1 MSPRSDGNPIALK
14 YLNYALLQTD
24 IQSGTHSSLNVCIA
38 ALYLFHLA
46 PNFIMNKFQAIIR
59 KESVARRNNLFRYLI
74 QTSYVF
80 HLLSRRMQYWPNELM
95 DIYKKKRKRN
105 WSFQAKNSLNLS
117 AALLFC
123 LKICK
128 DLEGNEV

>member
-1 MSPRSDGNPIALK
+1 LSPRSDGNPIALK

-24 IQSGTHSSLNVCIA
+24 IKSGTHSSLIVCIA

-95 DIYKKKRKRN
+95 DIYKKKKE
-105 WSFQAKNSLNLS
+105 KEIGLS
-117 AALLFC
+117 KLR
-123 LKICK
+123 IR
-128 DLEGNEV
+128 